1 MQGSG
6 FFGTAYSGVREDAV
20 PVFFQEEARS
30 LSEEEITVTIGD
42 HLKRAHA
49 VELNGALRRKAVDL
63 ILLDP
68 T

>member
-1 MQGSG
+1 
-6 FFGTAYSGVREDAV
+6 V

-30 LSEEEITVTIGD
+30 LPEEEITVTIGD